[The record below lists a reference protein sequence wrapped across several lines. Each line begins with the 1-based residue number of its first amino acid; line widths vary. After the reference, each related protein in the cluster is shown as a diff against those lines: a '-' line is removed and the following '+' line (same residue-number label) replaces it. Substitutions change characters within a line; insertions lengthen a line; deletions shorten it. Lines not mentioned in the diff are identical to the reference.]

1 MNITHISTEC
11 YPIANV
17 GGLADVLKALVEYQN
32 KLGVNSNVIIPFYN
46 NEFAKNNSFKT
57 IYESEMSLGFTSY
70 NFKILTLKKK
80 ELPFDFFLVDI
91 PDLLFK
97 DYVYSTDDTD
107 RFLAFQIAALDWIL
121 QLKEKPTIVN
131 CHDHHTG
138 LIPFMMSHCYKYEA
152 LKEIP
157 SVLTIHN
164 AQYQG
169 QFSHDDVFKIPPFE
183 FFKVGLLD
191 WNQTINPLAS
201 GIKCAWK
208 VNTVSRIY
216 MDELNNNAHGLE
228 GLLSNESDKCSGNLI
243 DLDTKVWNPESNN
256 YMIINNSKKTV
267 Q

>member
-11 YPIANV
+11 YPIAKI
-17 GGLADVLKALVEYQN
+17 GRLADVLIALLEYQN
-32 KLGVNSNVIIPFYN
+32 KLGVISNVIIPFYN
-46 NEFAKNNSFKT
+46 NEFAKNNLFKT
-57 IYESEMSLGFTSY
+57 IYESEMSLGFANY
-70 NFKILTLKKK
+70 KFKILTLKKK
-80 ELPFDFFLVDI
+80 KQPFDIFLVDI
-91 PDLLFK
+91 HDLLFK
-97 DYVYSTDDTD
+97 EYVYSNDDTD

-121 QLKEKPTIVN
+121 QMKEKPTILN

-164 AQYQG
+164 TQYQG
-169 QFSHDDVFKIPPFE
+169 QFSHDHVFKIPPFE

-208 VNTVSRIY
+208 VNTVSRNH

-228 GLLSNESDKCSGNLI
+228 GLLSHESGKCSGNLI
-243 DLDTKVWNPESNN
+243 DLDINLWNPESDN

>member
-11 YPIANV
+11 YPIAKV
-17 GGLADVLKALVEYQN
+17 GGLSDVLKALLEYQN

-46 NEFAKNNSFKT
+46 NEFTKNNSFKT
-57 IYESEMSLGFTSY
+57 IYESEINLGFTSY
-70 NFKILTLKKK
+70 NFKISTLKKK
-80 ELPFDFFLVDI
+80 ELTFDIFLVDI
-91 PDLLFK
+91 PDLLFT
-97 DYVYSTDDTD
+97 DYVYSNDDTD
-107 RFLAFQIAALDWIL
+107 RFLAFQIAALDWVL
-121 QLKEKPTIVN
+121 QIKEKPTIVN

-164 AQYQG
+164 AKYQG

-208 VNTVSRIY
+208 VNTVSPSY
-216 MDELNNNAHGLE
+216 MNELNCNAHGLE
-228 GLLSNESDKCSGNLI
+228 GLLSHESDKCSGNLN
-243 DLDTKVWNPESNN
+243 DLDTKVWNPESDD
-256 YMIINNSKKTV
+256 YIIINNSKKTV
-267 Q
+267 H